1 MTPLLDCTRFQHHRT
16 PEHGHRNAEEEEK
29 EEEERKK
36 PSSITLLGL
45 HHLRKTNYHPS
56 GIGHETHVPPRQA
69 LVGGGVT
76 RVSPSRGFRLMRTRG
91 PWRLVVDGGQEWT
104 RVSRNRR
111 LIQRRT
117 GHPSAAPFRRSG
129 ELACLSVG
137 VAARIEVV
145 LGIPSVPIQFSVFFL
160 RLLLS
165 SSV

>member
-1 MTPLLDCTRFQHHRT
+1 MVSHRDDPPIRLHTLPATPDSGSIAWPQERRRRRRRRRRKKPFQHHFAGDT
-16 PEHGHRNAEEEEK
+16 P
-29 EEEERKK
+29 
-36 PSSITLLGL
+36 PPQ
-45 HHLRKTNYHPS
+45 NYHS
-56 GIGHETHVPPRQA
+56 FGIGHETHVPPRQA

-91 PWRLVVDGGQEWT
+91 PWRLAVDSEQEWT

-117 GHPSAAPFRRSG
+117 GHPSPAPFRRSV

-145 LGIPSVPIQFSVFFL
+145 LGIPSVPIQFSVFF
-160 RLLLS
+160 
-165 SSV
+165 